1 MEAAGDTVEIPLELM
16 VDRVAVDMAE
26 MLVEV
31 TGMVDNKALAWFHLD
46 IPMGTAFPVQVQ
58 VRVPL
63 QVLVLVDRAVEV
75 TREVL
80 PLGALWP
87 TLQLV
92 AMVDRVDF
100 LVDHRD
106 IAQEVH
112 MVDMD
117 RELALVDQ
125 VAGLLAV
132 QPDMLQVAAMVDMV
146 DLLDL
151 PEHPVAMKAHG
162 LKVAQVG
169 DMDLPVV
176 VESVEDTAEDTV
188 VESRKRLLLQSTWID
203 RSHPIR

>member
-1 MEAAGDTVEIPLELM
+1 MEAAGATVEIPLELT
-16 VDRVAVDMAE
+16 VDRVAVDMEE

-31 TGMVDNKALAWFHLD
+31 TGMVDNKALVWCHLD

-58 VRVPL
+58 ARVPL
-63 QVLVLVDRAVEV
+63 QVLVLVGKAVEV

-80 PLGALWP
+80 PLAALWP

-92 AMVDRVDF
+92 AMADRVD
-100 LVDHRD
+100 LLADHRD
-106 IAQEVH
+106 IAQEVD
-112 MVDMD
+112 MEDMD

-132 QPDMLQVAAMVDMV
+132 QPDMLQVAAMVD
-146 DLLDL
+146 LLDL
-151 PEHPVAMKAHG
+151 TEHPVATKAHG
-162 LKVAQVG
+162 RKVAQVG
-169 DMDLPVV
+169 GMALPVV
-176 VESVEDTAEDTV
+176 VESVVESAEDTA

>member
-1 MEAAGDTVEIPLELM
+1 MVMEAAGDSVEIPLELM

-26 MLVEV
+26 TLVEV
-31 TGMVDNKALAWFHLD
+31 TGMVDRALAWCHLG

-63 QVLVLVDRAVEV
+63 QVLVLVGKAVEV

-80 PLGALWP
+80 PLAALWP

-100 LVDHRD
+100 LADHRD
-106 IAQEVH
+106 IAQVA

-125 VAGLLAV
+125 VAGLLVV
-132 QPDMLQVAAMVDMV
+132 QPDMLQVVAMVDMV

-162 LKVAQVG
+162 RKVAQVG

-176 VESVEDTAEDTV
+176 VESAEDTA

-203 RSHPIR
+203 RSQLIR